1 MSADAATP
9 TVWTVRALIQWTT
22 KFLTSKGIAAAPR
35 EARILL
41 AHVLGCT
48 PIDVMTRYDETPADA
63 DRTAF
68 RELIKRRVDGTPV
81 AYLVGSREF
90 FLLSFDVTPAVLIP
104 RPDTETLVVEGL
116 KHLAGR
122 TAPAVLDLC
131 AGSGCVAV
139 SVAHKVK
146 TASVL
151 ATDVSEEALAVA
163 RRNAVKHGVVDRV
176 EFAAGDLW
184 AAVPG
189 DRTFDVILTN
199 PPYIAE
205 TEFAELAVDVRNH
218 EPRLALDGGPDG
230 LAFYRRIAADAGR
243 FLKPGGV
250 LLAEIGWTQE
260 PAVQELFAAA
270 PGLAM
275 LPSVKDG
282 AGHWRV
288 VGAKR
293 TG

>member
-1 MSADAATP
+1 MPPDPATP

-22 KFLTSKGIAAAPR
+22 QFLTSKGVEAAPR

-48 PIDVMTRYDETPADA
+48 PIEVMTRYDETPADG
-63 DRTAF
+63 DRTVF
-68 RELIKRRVDGTPV
+68 RDLIKRRVDGCPV
-81 AYLVGSREF
+81 AYLVGYREF
-90 FLLSFDVTPAVLIP
+90 FKLSFDVTPAVLIP
-104 RPDTETLVVEGL
+104 RPDTETLLMEAF
-116 KHLAGR
+116 KHLTGKAN
-122 TAPAVLDLC
+122 PAVLDLC
-131 AGSGCVAV
+131 TGSGCVGV
-139 SVAHKVK
+139 SVAH
-146 TASVL
+146 TLRAATVL
-151 ATDVSEEALAVA
+151 ATDVSVEALEVA
-163 RRNAVKHGVVDRV
+163 RRNSAKHGVADRM
-176 EFAAGDLW
+176 EFREGDLW
-184 AAVPG
+184 AAVPDG
-189 DRTFDVILTN
+189 RTFDAILTN

-205 TEFAELAVDVRNH
+205 NEFAELAVDVRKH

-260 PAVQELFAAA
+260 PAVRELFAAA
-270 PGLAM
+270 PGLSV

-288 VGAKR
+288 VGAR
-293 TG
+293 RPA

>member
-22 KFLTSKGIAAAPR
+22 KFLTSKGIDAAPR

-122 TAPAVLDLC
+122 SAPAVLDLC
-131 AGSGCVAV
+131 TGSGCVAV

-146 TASVL
+146 TASLL
-151 ATDVSEEALAVA
+151 ATDVSTEALDVA
-163 RRNAVKHGVVDRV
+163 RRNAAKHGVGDRV
-176 EFAAGDLW
+176 SFALGDLW
-184 AAVPG
+184 DAVPDG
-189 DRTFDVILTN
+189 RAFDAILTN

-205 TEFAELAVDVRNH
+205 TEFAELAVDVRDH

-230 LAFYRRIAADAGR
+230 LAFYRRIAAGVGA
-243 FLKPGGV
+243 FLKPGGAV
-250 LLAEIGWTQE
+250 LVEIGSTQDD
-260 PAVQELFAAA
+260 AVRALFAAQSELELGA
-270 PGLAM
+270 TLKDALR
-275 LPSVKDG
+275 LP
-282 AGHWRV
+282 RV
-288 VGAKR
+288 VCAKKR
-293 TG
+293 A

>member
-1 MSADAATP
+1 MSADT

-22 KFLTSKGIAAAPR
+22 KFLASKGIEAAPR
-35 EARILL
+35 EARLLL

-48 PIDVMTRYDETPADA
+48 PIDVMTRYDEAPSDA
-63 DRTAF
+63 DRTAY

-90 FLLSFDVTPAVLIP
+90 FLLNFDVTPAVLIP

-116 KHLAGR
+116 KHLTGR
-122 TAPAVLDLC
+122 ANPTVLDLC
-131 AGSGCVAV
+131 TGSGCVAV
-139 SVAHKVK
+139 SVAHKQRSA
-146 TASVL
+146 TVL
-151 ATDVSEEALAVA
+151 ATDVSLDALEVA
-163 RRNAVKHGVVDRV
+163 RRNAAKHGVADRV

-184 AAVPG
+184 AAVPAG
-189 DRTFDVILTN
+189 RTFDAILTN
-199 PPYIAE
+199 PPYVAHD
-205 TEFAELAVDVRNH
+205 EFAELAVDVRDH

-230 LAFYRRIAADAGR
+230 LAFYRRIAAEAAG

-250 LLAEIGWTQE
+250 LLAEIGFTQE
-260 PAVQELFAAA
+260 PAVRELFAAA
-270 PGLAM
+270 PGLTT

-282 AGHWRV
+282 GGHWRV

-293 TG
+293 V

>member
-1 MSADAATP
+1 MSADAVTP

-22 KFLTSKGIAAAPR
+22 KFLTSKGIDAAPR

-48 PIDVMTRYDETPADA
+48 PIEVMTRYDETPADA

-116 KHLAGR
+116 KHLTGR
-122 TAPAVLDLC
+122 AAPAVLDLC
-131 AGSGCVAV
+131 TGSGCVAV

-146 TASVL
+146 TAGVL
-151 ATDVSEEALAVA
+151 ATDLSAEALDVA
-163 RRNAVKHGVVDRV
+163 RRNAAKHGVADRV

-189 DRTFDVILTN
+189 DRAFDVILTN
-199 PPYIAE
+199 PPYIAGN
-205 TEFAELAVDVRNH
+205 EFAELAVDVRNH

-230 LAFYRRIAADAGR
+230 LAFYRRIAEDAGR

-260 PAVQELFAAA
+260 PAVRELFAAA
-270 PGLAM
+270 LGMAM

-293 TG
+293 V